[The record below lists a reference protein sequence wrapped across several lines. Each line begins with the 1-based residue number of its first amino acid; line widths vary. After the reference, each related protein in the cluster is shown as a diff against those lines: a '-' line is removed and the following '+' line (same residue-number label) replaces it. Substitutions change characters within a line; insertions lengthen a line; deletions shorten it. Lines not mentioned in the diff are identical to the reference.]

1 VVNNV
6 GFGLAAINFYG
17 IDPSIFFFCFL
28 FLYGLMTTYIVADLV
43 LIAMRYNYFH
53 ILAVL
58 LYTTLLL

>member
-1 VVNNV
+1 MNNV

-17 IDPSIFFFCFL
+17 IDSSIFLFSFR

-43 LIAMRYNYFH
+43 LIAMRYNYLH

-58 LYTTLLL
+58 LYTTFLL